1 VLHVTTADRPQPLAA
16 ALADVLRVPPPD
28 PFTPDWVAVPTEGL
42 RRWLQLELARTLG
55 AGSPRTHDGVAA
67 NIDMPSPGALAERV
81 LDAGRPPDRTD
92 PWRVDHLAWAVLDV
106 VAAHRDDDRLG
117 PAVRLPEGGTWF
129 GRARRLADLFDRY
142 SAHRPEMVRAWSN
155 GVDVGPAPTSGDD
168 ALAPVLDPAHRWQ
181 PHLWRLVRRR
191 IGEPSPPE
199 RWPEMLAGL
208 RAGRVAVDLPDR
220 IALFGLTTLPG
231 GEPFLELVDAIGA
244 TRHVHLFLLDP
255 SPVATTKVREAIL
268 AGGTEPD
275 DTTGHPLVRSWG
287 RPHRDA
293 TVLLSRAERRGLQPV
308 TARAGAPSPTD
319 EQTAPARLLARL
331 QADIRADRPPVCDR
345 TLDPADRSV
354 QVHACHGPARQVEV
368 LRDAILH
375 LLADDPTLR
384 EDDVVVLCPSITDY
398 APLIEATFGPP
409 ADRPTPTGDTDGDTA
424 GRSTDGRGRPAA
436 GAPRLAYRISDR
448 SRRDAPPLLAAM
460 SALLDLLA
468 GRFAASEV
476 IDFVALPPVRARYG
490 LDDDA
495 IGTISTWIGEA
506 NVRWGLD
513 AEHRERWSVPA
524 ALEVNT
530 WRSGLDRVLMGV
542 AVSDDD
548 LDLTSGG
555 IAPLGVEGS
564 DVAVAGAL
572 ADIVARLANL
582 ADEASRDRPIGEW
595 CELLVEAAE
604 ALFDPGL
611 DGAWEWRW
619 WRRILAD
626 VVDEAVVSDKPSEVA
641 LTSNDLRRVL
651 DARLH
656 GGTGRS
662 AFFRGGVTF
671 TSLQPLRWVPF
682 RVVCLL
688 GLDEGTLAATPV
700 DGDDLTVLAPRPGDR
715 DPRAEARQAL
725 LEAVLAAGDA
735 LVVTRT
741 GRNVRTNHE
750 VPPSVVVAELRDT
763 VVGMLDAPAH
773 DGEALIERAHPRQAF
788 DERNFR
794 TGDGT
799 GDGVSARP
807 WSFDGQA
814 LAGAEARRA
823 RRQPHVPGPQ
833 HFLAEP
839 LPVHHDEEV
848 IALADLKGFL
858 TDPVKHFLRNR
869 LRLRLPRDDEP
880 VADDFALGLVELRGW
895 AASDRLLRARID
907 GRTRHEW
914 ERHERALGTV
924 PPGSL
929 GDAALDKLARRVDAL
944 LDELDRLELD
954 PSASEP
960 VEVDV
965 ELSDGTRVVG
975 VVECAD
981 GTPPGPLTVTCSSV
995 SPKHDVDGWLDLAA
1009 LSAQRPDTPW
1019 RAVVVRRKDEGAD
1032 ALELLTRA
1040 SDPHER
1046 HRRALEALE
1055 VAVDCY
1061 RRGSCEPLPLFKKLS
1076 RTLYE
1081 QRPKSSAWRSHMG
1094 YGDGD
1099 DDSQVLVFGDVDL
1112 FELRSLPARADD
1124 PPGEHP
1130 GRADR
1135 FAGYLWSAVERFVQV
1150 RDPDDGDRE
1159 DR

>member
-255 SPVATTKVREAIL
+255 SPVATAKVREAIL

-275 DTTGHPLVRSWG
+275 DTTGHPLMRSWG

-384 EDDVVVLCPSITDY
+384 EDDVVVLCPSIADY
-398 APLIEATFGPP
+398 APLVEAAFGPP
-409 ADRPTPTGDTDGDTA
+409 ADGG
-424 GRSTDGRGRPAA
+424 PARRDVEET
-436 GAPRLAYRISDR
+436 APRLAYRITDR
-448 SRRDAPPLLAAM
+448 SLRDAPPLLGALA
-460 SALLDLLA
+460 ALLDLLS
-468 GRFAASEV
+468 GRFSASEV

-495 IGTISTWIGEA
+495 LGTISTWIGEA

-513 AEHRERWSVPA
+513 GLHRRQWNVPA
-524 ALEVNT
+524 DLEANT
-530 WRSGLDRVLMGV
+530 WRAGLDRVLMGV
-542 AVSDDD
+542 VASDDD
-548 LDLTSGG
+548 LDLTPGD

-564 DVAVAGAL
+564 DIPVAGAL
-572 ADIVARLANL
+572 ADIVARLAGL
-582 ADEASRDRPIGEW
+582 ADEAERERTMSEW
-595 CELLVEAAE
+595 CGLLVDACSGLFAVGAE
-604 ALFDPGL
+604 HSGQWQLL
-611 DGAWEWRW
+611 
-619 WRRILAD
+619 RRILTRLS
-626 VVDEAVVSDKPSEVA
+626 DEAVVAEKPSDAA
-641 LTSNDLRRVL
+641 LTLGDVRSLL
-651 DARLH
+651 GQRLH
-656 GGTGRS
+656 GGGGRS
-662 AFFRGGVTF
+662 HFFRGGVTV
-671 TSLQPLRWVPF
+671 TSLLPLRWVPF
-682 RVVCLL
+682 RVVCVL
-688 GLDEGTLAATPV
+688 GLDEGALAATPA
-700 DGDDLTVLAPRPGDR
+700 DGDDLGALAPRLGDR
-715 DPRAEARQAL
+715 DPRADARQAL
-725 LEAVLAAGDA
+725 LEAVLAAGDT
-735 LVVTRT
+735 LIVTRT
-741 GRNVRTNHE
+741 GADVRTNHA
-750 VPPSVVVAELRDT
+750 VPPSVALAELRGA
-763 VVGMLDAPAH
+763 VVAMTAPG
-773 DGEALIERAHPRQAF
+773 DRRRAEELLETHHPRQAF
-788 DERNFR
+788 DERNLA
-794 TGDGT
+794 TTAGNGE
-799 GDGVSARP
+799 RP
-807 WSFDGQA
+807 WSFDPRA
-814 LAGAEARRA
+814 LAAARA
-823 RRQPHVPGPQ
+823 RRQREHDDGTPTP
-833 HFLAEP
+833 FLDRP
-839 LPVHHDEEV
+839 LPAARDDV
-848 IALADLKGFL
+848 IALADLHSFL
-858 TDPVKHFLRNR
+858 SDPVKHFLRNR

-880 VADDFALGLVELRGW
+880 VADDFSLDLAQLRGW
-895 AASDRLLRARID
+895 KAATRLLDARLA
-907 GRTRHEW
+907 GRSRDEW
-914 ERHERALGTV
+914 ERHERALGTI
-924 PPGSL
+924 PPGVL
-929 GDAALDKLARRVDAL
+929 GTKA
-944 LDELDRLELD
+944 LDELAERVEGLLD
-954 PSASEP
+954 AVSERGLDAAAVDP
-960 VEVDV
+960 FPVDV
-965 ELSDGTRVVG
+965 ELPDGTRLVG
-975 VVECAD
+975 TVGTVGTVEGAR
-981 GTPPGPLTVTCSSV
+981 PGPVTITCSRA
-995 SPKHDVDGWLDLAA
+995 KAKQHIAAWLDLAA
-1009 LSAQRPDTPW
+1009 LAAQHPDRSW
-1019 RAVVVRRKDEGAD
+1019 RAVVVRRGKDKAD
-1032 ALELLTRA
+1032 VLELVPRA
-1040 SDPHER
+1040 GDPVQRRHEAIR
-1046 HRRALEALE
+1046 ALE

-1061 RRGSCEPLPLFKKLS
+1061 RRGTSEPVPLFPELSCELHRGKAQSK
-1076 RTLYE
+1076 T
-1081 QRPKSSAWRSHMG
+1081 WRDRYNG
-1094 YGDGD
+1094 WGDGD
-1099 DDSQVLVFGDVDL
+1099 DDAHVLVFGDIDL
-1112 FELRSLPARADD
+1112 RELRAVHARVDD
-1124 PPGEHP
+1124 PPGDAP
-1130 GRADR
+1130 GRAQR
-1135 FAGYLWSAVERFVQV
+1135 FAAHLWSAVDQFACR
-1150 RDPDDGDRE
+1150 RDDEEGS
-1159 DR
+1159 